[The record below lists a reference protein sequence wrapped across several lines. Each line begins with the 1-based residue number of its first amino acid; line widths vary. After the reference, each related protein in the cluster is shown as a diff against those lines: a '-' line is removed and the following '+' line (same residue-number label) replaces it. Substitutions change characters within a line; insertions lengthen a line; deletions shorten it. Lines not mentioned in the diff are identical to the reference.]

1 MHIDPVVQQY
11 FHLSDP
17 FIENRAVSVDP
28 EARWPEVAALFREKV
43 NQTGRVE
50 RLLAWGLEPQASLE
64 GPDTT
69 ASKTSS
75 QAEAYRLQM
84 RELFASLI
92 ESQQRA
98 AKISE
103 YQAEIINL
111 KDAVREISDSLGQS
125 KIESAARASNLA
137 KQTLQIAKLE
147 RHLKVE
153 RAEFEA
159 RLKAESGQLSQY
171 KVEVELQ
178 IAKLERHLKME
189 TVQLDD
195 LERLL
200 NIDPEQLS

>member
-1 MHIDPVVQQY
+1 QQY
-11 FHLSDP
+11 CQLADP

-84 RELFASLI
+84 RELFASL
-92 ESQQRA
+92 QQRA

-103 YQAEIINL
+103 YQAEITNL
-111 KDAVREISDSLGQS
+111 KDAIREISDSLRQS
-125 KIESAARASNLA
+125 KIESAAGAS
-137 KQTLQIAKLE
+137 
-147 RHLKVE
+147 
-153 RAEFEA
+153 
-159 RLKAESGQLSQY
+159 
-171 KVEVELQ
+171 
-178 IAKLERHLKME
+178 
-189 TVQLDD
+189 
-195 LERLL
+195 
-200 NIDPEQLS
+200 